1 MVRPCTDEL
10 QEDNRGKIG
19 QFENKTH
26 LRASTNRSNETDSE
40 KKNDEEKKKNNK

>member
-40 KKNDEEKKKNNK
+40 KKMMRKKKKQ